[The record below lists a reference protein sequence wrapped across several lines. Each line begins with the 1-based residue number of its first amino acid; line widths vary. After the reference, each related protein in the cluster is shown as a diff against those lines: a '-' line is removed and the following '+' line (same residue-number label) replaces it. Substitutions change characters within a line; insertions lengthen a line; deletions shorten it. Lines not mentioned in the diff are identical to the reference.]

1 MGRRRKLLSWW
12 VIDSIVVAARGVG
25 TSRTVWIIRAI
36 GGTLLVGVGRTLLAA
51 VIVICVV
58 GMILWTTIL
67 LNTIIWTAKN
77 LIRQSN
83 VLHAWRIVWRL
94 RIWRESLAFVRREGI
109 RGGMLR

>member
-1 MGRRRKLLSWW
+1 MGRRGKLLRWW
-12 VIDSIVVAARGVG
+12 VIHSIVVAVGGVG

-51 VIVICVV
+51 VIVIGVV

-67 LNTIIWTAKN
+67 LHTIIWTAKN
-77 LIRQSN
+77 LIWQSN
-83 VLHAWRIVWRL
+83 VLHPWRIVRRL
-94 RIWRESLAFVRREGI
+94 SIWRESLAFVRRKGI